1 MKVVLS
7 CNFFFQGN
15 QDVMLVIYV
24 SPKLPIHIVSKL
36 EAEDFYNKN
45 IGTDVLGV
53 GVWDVLIKGRV

>member
-53 GVWDVLIKGRV
+53 GV